1 MLDAKKTEALTV
13 VVREFLTD
21 GLDAEEACN
30 TLELVGFKT
39 IIDEI
44 RGNWLHFAHSNK
56 ATFQE
61 QDFTDAEFEQVIS
74 NVSSEMLSSLNKVAT

>member
-1 MLDAKKTEALTV
+1 MSDAKKTEALTV

-30 TLELVGFKT
+30 TLALVGFKT

-44 RGNWLHFAHSNK
+44 RENWLHFAQSNNVSFK
-56 ATFQE
+56 E
-61 QDFTDAEFEQVIS
+61 QDFTDEEFEQVI
-74 NVSSEMLSSLNKVAT
+74 NEVSSSLAGEAV

>member
-44 RGNWLHFAHSNK
+44 RGNWLHFALSNNV
-56 ATFQE
+56 TFKE
-61 QDFTDAEFEQVIS
+61 QDFTDEEFEQVIS
-74 NVSSEMLSSLNKVAT
+74 SVSSSLKREAD

>member
-1 MLDAKKTEALTV
+1 MSSAIKTEALTV

-44 RGNWLHFAHSNK
+44 RENWLHFALSNK
-56 ATFQE
+56 VTFKE
-61 QDFTDAEFEQVIS
+61 QDFTDAEFEQVINS
-74 NVSSEMLSSLNKVAT
+74 VSSSLKKEAD

>member
-1 MLDAKKTEALTV
+1 MLDAKKTEALTA

-39 IIDEI
+39 IIAEM
-44 RGNWLHFAHSNK
+44 RENWVHFAQLNNVTLK
-56 ATFQE
+56 E
-61 QDFTDAEFEQVIS
+61 KDFTDTEFEQVIS

>member
-30 TLELVGFKT
+30 TLEKF
-39 IIDEI
+39 
-44 RGNWLHFAHSNK
+44 
-56 ATFQE
+56 
-61 QDFTDAEFEQVIS
+61 
-74 NVSSEMLSSLNKVAT
+74 

>member
-13 VVREFLTD
+13 VVHEFLTD
-21 GLDAEEACN
+21 GLDVEEACN

-44 RGNWLHFAHSNK
+44 RENWLHFALSNNV
-56 ATFQE
+56 TFKE
-61 QDFTDAEFEQVIS
+61 QDFTDEEFEQVIS
-74 NVSSEMLSSLNKVAT
+74 SVSSSLKREAD

>member
-1 MLDAKKTEALTV
+1 MQKKLAIRLSWLDSKQS
-13 VVREFLTD
+13 
-21 GLDAEEACN
+21 
-30 TLELVGFKT
+30 
-39 IIDEI
+39 DEI

>member
-1 MLDAKKTEALTV
+1 MSDAKKTEALTA

-21 GLDAEEACN
+21 GLDAEEACQ

-39 IIDEI
+39 IIEEI
-44 RGNWLHFAHSNK
+44 RGSWLHFAQSNNV
-56 ATFQE
+56 TFKE

-74 NVSSEMLSSLNKVAT
+74 NVSSSLKAES

>member
-1 MLDAKKTEALTV
+1 MLDAKKTEALTA

-21 GLDAEEACN
+21 GLDAEEACH

-39 IIDEI
+39 IIEEI
-44 RGNWLHFAHSNK
+44 RGSWLHFAQSNNV
-56 ATFQE
+56 TFKE

-74 NVSSEMLSSLNKVAT
+74 NVSSSLKAES

>member
-44 RGNWLHFAHSNK
+44 RKNWIHFALSNNVTLK
-56 ATFQE
+56 E
-61 QDFTDAEFEQVIS
+61 QDFTDEEFEKVIS
-74 NVSSEMLSSLNKVAT
+74 SVSSSLKKEAD

>member
-1 MLDAKKTEALTV
+1 MSGVEKTEALTV

-30 TLELVGFKT
+30 TLALVGFKT

-44 RGNWLHFAHSNK
+44 RENWLHFAQSNNVSFK
-56 ATFQE
+56 E
-61 QDFTDAEFEQVIS
+61 QDFTDDEFMEVIS
-74 NVSSEMLSSLNKVAT
+74 SVSSALRAEL